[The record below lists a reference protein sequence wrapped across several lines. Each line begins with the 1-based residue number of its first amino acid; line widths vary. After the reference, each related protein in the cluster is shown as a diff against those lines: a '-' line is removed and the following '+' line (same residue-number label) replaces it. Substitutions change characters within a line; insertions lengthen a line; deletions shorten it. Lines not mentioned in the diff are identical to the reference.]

1 MERVLK
7 ALKYKLLK
15 MLIKKYD
22 QLTETETKQLV
33 IEEKWFSI
41 LATRLD
47 SEMQQRSQ
55 NLTTRVSE
63 LAERYEQTL
72 SAFDSDIDDLKEK
85 VKKHLALMEFE
96 HVLIPSWLSMLYQ
109 VFISLGLDTVSIDY
123 QFITMQI

>member
-96 HVLIPSWLSMLYQ
+96 YVLIPSWLSMLYQ